1 MSKHKIIAILMA
13 PFLAIGGFIVAG
25 YFTENTTPMRTLI
38 LERDC
43 RLSEND
49 CELKTL
55 GLTINIS
62 TSDMIEAGR
71 SINMQVNSSARLN
84 DVLVSLANKK
94 QQSQPYRLNEKENN
108 QWRGSVVIAEDTKL
122 SKLRL
127 RLVIDW
133 QKNIYFADEK
143 ITL

>member
-133 QKNIYFADEK
+133 KKNIYFADEK